1 MKPGLLFDSLT
12 VHSNIYKIRI
22 WSCRKTVWYYLQ
34 YEQNFFKETSQNFDL
49 GFFIEMVISN
59 GAYHMGY
66 SWNINLTLFFEK
78 KNFKMIILHKVLDV
92 LGIFRPDFLKGN
104 FQGNS
109 DFGDYLET
117 QISQKM
123 VLLKGFRNVECLFY
137 ILQ

>member
-1 MKPGLLFDSLT
+1 
-12 VHSNIYKIRI
+12 
-22 WSCRKTVWYYLQ
+22 
-34 YEQNFFKETSQNFDL
+34 
-49 GFFIEMVISN
+49 
-59 GAYHMGY
+59 
-66 SWNINLTLFFEK
+66 
-78 KNFKMIILHKVLDV
+78 MIILHKVLDV

-123 VLLKGFRNVECLFY
+123 VLLKGFRNVEYLFY